1 MTVLLF
7 FFIQEQREQ
16 VKASSQ
22 RLKRIFDFI
31 ERTLLREKAKKK
43 EQQQLQP
50 EPDRGG
56 GRSSNIFWW
65 GRQKQLEKKT
75 QGTTIH
81 TDNTT
86 KVVSQN

>member
-16 VKASSQ
+16 IKASSQ

-43 EQQQLQP
+43 EQQQQP

-56 GRSSNIFWW
+56 GRSSNIFRW